1 MTMQDIGGIG
11 IDYTYVGDAG
21 APVVV
26 ITPGGRYPKETPG
39 VPQLAR
45 ALADAG
51 KRVLLWDRPN
61 CGASD
66 ICFAGKSESS
76 LHAQVLIDLLRALG
90 IQGAALAG
98 GSAGSRVS
106 LIAAARIPE
115 TVSHLAIWWISGGAI
130 SLAQL
135 AGYYCGDAALAATRG
150 GMESVAAM
158 QLFAEPIARNAG
170 NRARLMTQEPQAFI
184 ARMEQWASAYMQAD
198 KASPVPGM
206 SQAEFARLTMP
217 VRVFRSGQSDLH
229 HPRRTSEWVH
239 RMIPHSELIEP
250 PWPDQEWNNCQK
262 IPNQNGRGRFE
273 RWPLL
278 APQLL
283 EFFGR

>member
-1 MTMQDIGGIG
+1 MTMQDVGGIG
-11 IDYTYVGDAG
+11 IDYTFVGDTG

-26 ITPGGRYPKETPG
+26 ITPGGRYSKETPG

-51 KRVLLWDRPN
+51 KQVLLWDRPN

-66 ICFAGKSESS
+66 LSFTGRSESS
-76 LHAQVLIDLLRALG
+76 LHAQILMDLLRALD
-90 IQGAALAG
+90 IRKAALAG

-106 LIAAARIPE
+106 LIAAARMPE
-115 TVSHLAIWWISGGAI
+115 KVSRLAIWWISGGAI

-135 AGYYCGDAALAATRG
+135 ANYYCGDAATAATRG
-150 GMESVAAM
+150 GMEAVAAM
-158 QLFAEPIARNAG
+158 SLFAEPIARNAG
-170 NRARLMTQEPQAFI
+170 NRERLMTQEPQAFI
-184 ARMEQWASAYMQAD
+184 AQMEQWASAYMQSD
-198 KASPVPGM
+198 NASPVPGM
-206 SQAEFARLTMP
+206 TEAEFAHLTMP
-217 VRVFRSGQSDLH
+217 VRVFRSGQSDLS
-229 HPRRTSEWVH
+229 HPRNTSEWIH
-239 RMIPHSELIEP
+239 RMIPHSELVEP

-262 IPNQNGRGRFE
+262 IPNEKGRGRFE

-283 EFFGR
+283 EFFDR